1 MSVNS
6 LKEYGDLFERLGL
19 SELSVEDNGFKLV
32 LKKNCEAASAA
43 PAVTAKAPESA
54 NKTKAE
60 TVKPEA
66 PDEEPARAEGEA
78 VTAPLLGIFYA
89 NADGKEAVKTG
100 DTIKKGDVL
109 CTIEAMKMMNEV
121 RAPKDGVVL
130 EVLAKD
136 GDLVEFKQELF
147 IIG

>member
-1 MSVNS
+1 MNS

-19 SELSVEDNGFKLV
+19 SELSVEDGGFKLV
-32 LKKNCEAASAA
+32 LKRGCEMLKENTANFPAAASMA
-43 PAVTAKAPESA
+43 PPIESA
-54 NKTKAE
+54 
-60 TVKPEA
+60 
-66 PDEEPARAEGEA
+66 DEEPSEDKKDIAEGEA

-89 NADGKEAVKTG
+89 NADGKEAVKAG
-100 DTIKKGDVL
+100 DSIKKGDVL
-109 CTIEAMKMMNEV
+109 CNIEAMKMMNEV
-121 RAPKDGVVL
+121 RATRDGVVL